1 MTARLGIMQGRL
13 SKPLNGKIQSFP
25 KDTWKKEFY
34 DAKEIGF
41 ELIEWVLDENL
52 EDNPIMNK
60 NSFKIIDQIKKE
72 TQIAVNSICC
82 DFFMTNSLSKKSTS
96 FKDKNLEVL
105 DHLIEEACPAN
116 NIKIIDLPLVKNES
130 LKKKEIAEDYKN
142 LLLNL
147 EKKIIDNNLTI
158 SLETDLNP
166 FEFKDFL
173 KDFNKDAISVNYD
186 TGNSAYWK
194 FDAKEEFLSYGNQI
208 SNVHIK
214 DCTPKDYTVELGS
227 GNVNFKE
234 IFNLLKK
241 NKYKA
246 DFILQAARGKDEI
259 QVAKKQLKFTKDYI
273 SNFIL

>member
-1 MTARLGIMQGRL
+1 MTAKLGIMQGRL

-25 KDTWKKEFY
+25 TDTWKKEFY
-34 DAKEIGF
+34 AAKEIGF

-52 EDNPIMNK
+52 KYNPIMNK
-60 NSFKIIDQIKKE
+60 NSFKTIKQIKEE
-72 TQIAVNSICC
+72 TQIEVNSICC
-82 DFFMTNSLSKKSTS
+82 DFFMTNSLSKNSTS
-96 FKDKNLEVL
+96 YRDKNLEVFNY
-105 DHLIEEACPAN
+105 LIEEVCPNN

-130 LKKKEIAEDYKN
+130 LKKKEIADDYKN

-166 FEFKDFL
+166 CEFKNFL
-173 KDFNKDAISVNYD
+173 KDFNKAAITVNYD
-186 TGNSAYWK
+186 TGNSAYWE
-194 FDAKEEFLSYGNQI
+194 FDAKEEFLSYGEQI

-234 IFNLLKK
+234 TFNLLKK
-241 NKYKA
+241 NKYQA
-246 DFILQAARGKDEI
+246 DFILQAARGDDEI
-259 QVAKKQLKFTKDYI
+259 QVAKRQLKFTRNYI
-273 SNFIL
+273 NNFIL

>member
-1 MTARLGIMQGRL
+1 MTAKLGIMQGRL

-25 KDTWKKEFY
+25 TDTWKKEFY
-34 DAKEIGF
+34 AAKEIGF

-52 EDNPIMNK
+52 KYNPIMNK
-60 NSFKIIDQIKKE
+60 NSFKTIKQIKEE
-72 TQIAVNSICC
+72 TQIEVNSICC

-96 FKDKNLEVL
+96 YRDKNLEVFNY
-105 DHLIEEACPAN
+105 LIEEVCPNN

-130 LKKKEIAEDYKN
+130 LKKKEIADDYKN

-166 FEFKDFL
+166 FEFKNFL
-173 KDFNKDAISVNYD
+173 KDFNKAAITVNYD
-186 TGNSAYWK
+186 TGNSAYWE
-194 FDAKEEFLSYGNQI
+194 FDAKEEFLSYGEQI

-234 IFNLLKK
+234 TFNLLKK
-241 NKYKA
+241 NKYQA
-246 DFILQAARGKDEI
+246 DFILQAARGDDEI
-259 QVAKKQLKFTKDYI
+259 QVAKRQLKFTRNYI
-273 SNFIL
+273 NNFIL